1 MLALTLLLLSFLSSF
16 LGGFAV
22 ADRAT
27 KSPAKVPLIG
37 FGLTPLFL
45 AFNLG
50 APALLMAEFS

>member
-1 MLALTLLLLSFLSSF
+1 MSSF

-22 ADRAT
+22 AGRAT